1 MVSLFAD
8 IGQMQ
13 TSRPFGTI
21 PAIGVLKLDW
31 MLAAPP
37 AGMSAG
43 FFYLC
48 AKQFLAGSVALK
60 VCCLLHKS
68 FLL

>member
-8 IGQMQ
+8 TGQMQ

-21 PAIGVLKLDW
+21 PATGVLKLDW

-37 AGMSAG
+37 AGNVSRI
-43 FFYLC
+43 
-48 AKQFLAGSVALK
+48 FLFVRETVLGWF
-60 VCCLLHKS
+60 CCSEGMLS
-68 FLL
+68 FT

>member
-8 IGQMQ
+8 TGQMQ
-13 TSRPFGTI
+13 TSWPFGTI
-21 PAIGVLKLDW
+21 PATGVLKLDW
-31 MLAAPP
+31 RLAAPP

-43 FFYLC
+43 FFYLR
-48 AKQFLAGSVALK
+48 AKQFWAGSVALK
-60 VCCLLHKS
+60 VCCLLHKT